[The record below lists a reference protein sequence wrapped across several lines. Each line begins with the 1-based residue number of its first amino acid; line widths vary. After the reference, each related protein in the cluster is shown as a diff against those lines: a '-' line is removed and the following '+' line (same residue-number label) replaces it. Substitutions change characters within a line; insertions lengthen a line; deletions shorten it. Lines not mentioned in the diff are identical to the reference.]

1 MSAAEVSAP
10 TYVLEASVE
19 RLELFPGELRLSLQ
33 LVQALRLVPHRGELQ
48 VTVAAVCG
56 RQRQKHTERGM
67 DRQTGGEKK
76 EGIQE
81 RKGETG
87 GAGGRKEREE
97 WGGQTLSA
105 GMQVNIQRWGTGGV
119 THSTQSR

>member
-1 MSAAEVSAP
+1 MSWQPECHAP

-19 RLELFPGELRLSLQ
+19 RLKLFPGELRLSLQ
-33 LVQALRLVPHRGELQ
+33 LVQALRLVPHCGELQ

-76 EGIQE
+76 
-81 RKGETG
+81 RKEYEKE
-87 GAGGRKEREE
+87 KEREVVQRVGRRGRN
-97 WGGQTLSA
+97 GG
-105 GMQVNIQRWGTGGV
+105 GG
-119 THSTQSR
+119 RR

>member
-1 MSAAEVSAP
+1 MSRKPGCRAP

-33 LVQALRLVPHRGELQ
+33 LVQALRLVPHRGKLQ

-56 RQRQKHTERGM
+56 RRRQKHTERGM

-76 EGIQE
+76 EGIRE
-81 RKGETG
+81 RKGERSGTE
-87 GAGGRKEREE
+87 GRKEREE
-97 WGGQTLSA
+97 WGG
-105 GMQVNIQRWGTGGV
+105 R
-119 THSTQSR
+119 R

>member
-1 MSAAEVSAP
+1 MSRQLGCRIP

-19 RLELFPGELRLSLQ
+19 RLKLFPGELRLSLQ

-56 RQRQKHTERGM
+56 RRRKKHTERGM

-76 EGIQE
+76 EGIRE
-81 RKGETG
+81 RNGERSGAEG
-87 GAGGRKEREE
+87 GKEREE
-97 WGGQTLSA
+97 RGGSDVECGDA
-105 GMQVNIQRWGTGGV
+105 G
-119 THSTQSR
+119 